1 MFDATRLRGLF
12 APLSDTLPDLE
23 SDERSLALELYAL
36 LSSTGKPV
44 SEASLARATGFEE
57 ARVRD
62 VLSGDALAC
71 LIYRDDDG
79 RIAGFGG
86 LAVLPM
92 AHRLTKDGTE
102 LYAWCAWDALF
113 LPTLLGGD
121 VEVKS
126 TCPTTGESI
135 SLTVGSD
142 GARDIEPAEAVIS
155 FLVPEAPLYEQATIE
170 TITRFCHFV
179 HFFRS
184 REAAEKWTAHNP
196 GTFVLSVDEGF
207 ELGRLMTESRF
218 GLDPAGNRPGE
229 VPSRV

>member
-1 MFDATRLRGLF
+1 MNDLRELF
-12 APLSDTLPDLE
+12 APLSDTLPDLDP
-23 SDERSLALELYAL
+23 DERSLALDLYAL
-36 LSSTGKPV
+36 LSATGEPV
-44 SEASLARATGFEE
+44 GEASLARATGLEE

-62 VLSGDALAC
+62 LLAGDALAC
-71 LIYRDDDG
+71 LVYRHDDG
-79 RIAGFGG
+79 LIAGFGG

-113 LPTLLGGD
+113 LPALLGGD
-121 VEVKS
+121 IEVRS

-155 FLVPEAPLYEQATIE
+155 FLLPEAPLYEQATTE

-184 REAAEKWTAHNP
+184 PEAAEKWTARNP
-196 GTFVLSVDEGF
+196 GTFVLSVEEGF
-207 ELGRLMTESRF
+207 ELGRLMTQSRF
-218 GLDPAGNRPGE
+218 GLDPAEPASTGT
-229 VPSRV
+229 SRQA